1 MKLCFFGDSIGKG
14 IVYDKER
21 GRYVPTENSFVRLV
35 GEEEKIDI
43 ENFSRFGC
51 TVTRGEQIV
60 ERNVPEIKS
69 SDYVVLEFGGN
80 DSDYNWKK
88 IADDP
93 DAEHSPNTPLSVF
106 VETYKKVIGEIKK
119 LGKIPVILN
128 LPPVDARKYFRWVS
142 NGVNGDNIMKW
153 LGGDEIYIYRWHEM
167 YNAAI
172 CDLSNSMNI
181 PMIDIRSAFLV
192 KRDYSDY
199 LCEDGIHP
207 NERGH
212 KLIKDT
218 LVDAIKAVLPGRTAA
233 DVNG

>member
-14 IVYDKER
+14 IIYDKDK
-21 GRYVPTENSFVRLV
+21 GRYVPLDKSFVKLV
-35 GEEEKIDI
+35 ENEENCEI

-51 TVTRGEQIV
+51 TVTRGEQLVDKNAEKI
-60 ERNVPEIKS
+60 EN
-69 SDYVVLEFGGN
+69 SDFVVLEFGGN
-80 DSDYNWKK
+80 DSDHDWKK
-88 IADDP
+88 IAADP
-93 DAEHSPNTPLSVF
+93 EAEHGPKTPLSLF
-106 VETYKKVIGEIKK
+106 IETYKKMITEVKK

-128 LPPVDARKYFRWVS
+128 LPPIDAKKYFNWVS
-142 NGVNGDNIMKW
+142 RGINSENIKKW

-172 CDLSNSMNI
+172 CDISSSMKI

-207 NERGH
+207 NEKGH
-212 KLIKDT
+212 QLIKNT
-218 LVDAIKAVLPGRTAA
+218 LTDAMRSMI
-233 DVNG
+233 

>member
-14 IVYDKER
+14 IIYDKDK
-21 GRYVPTENSFVRLV
+21 GRYVPLDKSFVKLV
-35 GEEEKIDI
+35 ENEENCEI

-51 TVTRGEQIV
+51 TVTRGEQLVDKNAEKI
-60 ERNVPEIKS
+60 EN
-69 SDYVVLEFGGN
+69 SDFVVLEFGGN
-80 DSDYNWKK
+80 DSDHDWKK
-88 IADDP
+88 IAADP
-93 DAEHSPNTPLSVF
+93 EAEHGPKTPLSLF
-106 VETYKKVIGEIKK
+106 IETYKKMITEVKK

-128 LPPVDARKYFRWVS
+128 LPPIDAKKYFNWVS
-142 NGVNGDNIMKW
+142 RGINSENIKKW

-172 CDLSNSMNI
+172 CDISNSMKI

-207 NERGH
+207 NEKGH
-212 KLIKDT
+212 QLIKNT
-218 LVDAIKAVLPGRTAA
+218 LSDAMRNMI
-233 DVNG
+233 

>member
-51 TVTRGEQIV
+51 TVTRGEQI
-60 ERNVPEIKS
+60 
-69 SDYVVLEFGGN
+69 FGGN

-128 LPPVDARKYFRWVS
+128 LPPVDARKYFR
-142 NGVNGDNIMKW
+142 
-153 LGGDEIYIYRWHEM
+153 
-167 YNAAI
+167 
-172 CDLSNSMNI
+172 
-181 PMIDIRSAFLV
+181 
-192 KRDYSDY
+192 
-199 LCEDGIHP
+199 
-207 NERGH
+207 
-212 KLIKDT
+212 
-218 LVDAIKAVLPGRTAA
+218 
-233 DVNG
+233 